1 MTNSTIA
8 MSEKEASRIPILNDL
23 LEKNHWSRS
32 MKIDRYQWKTG

>member
-23 LEKNHWSRS
+23 LEKR
-32 MKIDRYQWKTG
+32 ITEVEA